1 MITAVVANARGEIF
15 DLKGYA
21 ATNMAGD
28 TISVLADEDAI
39 PVPFGGEIMFLPDR
53 RPVVFNLALAKLE
66 TLEDNPYNPGERLF
80 PAAVFNSPG
89 YMVAGSAAYEEI
101 DGAGLLPLFSYAAI
115 GWRDGRFV
123 TPAICVDREKR
134 QDLRLMNIKKVRSGV
149 AKMRRKMPNNR
160 LRAHIENCALVYGCP
175 AGKNFFLGRF
185 EAPLPTS
192 KSCNAGCLGCISLQ
206 TDGQIP
212 CSQNRISFVPSPD
225 EIAEVALAHI
235 ERVKNAVVSF
245 GQGCEGDPL
254 MAAVV
259 IEPAIRKTRAK
270 TSEGTINMNT
280 NASLPRV
287 LEKLFDAGLDSIRVS
302 MNSARKPCYDA
313 YYRPRGYS
321 FADVAESISVAA
333 ERAKYVSLNYLNQP
347 GVTDCPEEIDAFV
360 SFLEKHPVDMI
371 QWRNLNYDP
380 MEYFRIM
387 AQASPHS
394 RPVGAR
400 KVLKTIRDAFPNLKF
415 GYFNPPKEKWR

>member
-15 DLKGYA
+15 ELDGYA
-21 ATNMAGD
+21 AVGMAGD
-28 TISVLADEDAI
+28 TKSVLADEDAI
-39 PVPFGGEIMFLPDR
+39 PVPHGSEMMFLPDR
-53 RPVVFNLALAKLE
+53 RPVVCNLAASKLE
-66 TLEDNPYNPGERLF
+66 TLAENPRNPGEKLF

-89 YMVAGSAAYEEI
+89 YMVAGSAAYEEN
-101 DGAGLLPLFSYAAI
+101 DGAGFLPLFSYAAL

-134 QDLRLMNIKKVRSGV
+134 QDLRLMSIKKVRSGV
-149 AKMRRKMPNNR
+149 AKMRKRMPDNR
-160 LRAHIENCALVYGCP
+160 LRAHLENCALVYGCP

-192 KSCNAGCLGCISLQ
+192 KSCNAACIGCISLQ
-206 TDGQIP
+206 SDGQIP
-212 CSQNRISFVPSPD
+212 CSQNRIAFVPSPD

-254 MAAVV
+254 MAAAV
-259 IEPAIRKTRAK
+259 IEPAIRKIRAE
-270 TSEGTINMNT
+270 TPEGTINMNT

-313 YYRPRGYS
+313 YYRPRGYA
-321 FADVAESISVAA
+321 FADVAESVSVAG
-333 ERAKYVSLNYLNQP
+333 ERNKFVSLNYLNHP

-360 SFLEKHPVDMI
+360 SFLEKYPANMI
-371 QWRNLNYDP
+371 QWRNLNFDP
-380 MEYFRIM
+380 LRYFRIM
-387 AQASPHS
+387 EQASPHG
-394 RPVGAR
+394 RPAGA
-400 KVLKTIRDAFPNLKF
+400 KNLLETIRKSFPKLKF
-415 GYFNPPKEKWR
+415 GYFNPPKEKW